1 MQILEKLN
9 ALLTEKDIQVQ
20 KNGTRLVGVPVGH
33 YLYAP
38 MTIEMQKELVAS
50 YRGDFPEEL
59 LQIYG
64 ITNGCTLFLTSRKIG
79 MLTIPF
85 SQLNVYGVPGG
96 RNAVDALEPYHISI
110 EDLGR
115 PGKTPKTWLKFGSY
129 SPVSADRVEW
139 RLFVDTKDKR
149 VYAVDADA
157 KTCVIESQWES
168 IDACLCDLF
177 DRLQNL

>member
-20 KNGTRLVGVPVGH
+20 KNGTRLIGVPVGH

-38 MTIEMQKELVAS
+38 MSIAMQKELVAS
-50 YRGDFPEEL
+50 YRGAFPEEL

-79 MLTIPF
+79 RISIPA
-85 SQLNVYGVPGG
+85 SQLNLYGVPQNQ
-96 RNAVDALEPYHISI
+96 NAVDALEPYHIRI

-129 SPVSADRVEW
+129 SPVNADHSEW

-149 VYAVDADA
+149 VYAVDAEA
-157 KTCVIESQWES
+157 KTCAIESQWENMD
-168 IDACLCDLF
+168 ICLCDLF
-177 DRLQNL
+177 DRLQ

>member
-9 ALLTEKDIQVQ
+9 GLLNEKDIQVQ
-20 KNGTRLVGVPVGH
+20 KNGTKLVGVPVRH

-38 MTIEMQKELVAS
+38 MTMQMQKELVAS

-64 ITNGCTLFLTSRKIG
+64 VTNGCTLFLTARKIG
-79 MLTIPF
+79 RITIPF
-85 SQLNVYGVPGG
+85 SQLNVYGVPCG
-96 RNAVDALEPYHISI
+96 RNAVDALEPYSISV

-115 PGKTPKTWLKFGSY
+115 PDNTPKTWLKFGSY
-129 SPVSADRVEW
+129 SPVSTDRAEW
-139 RLFVDTKDKR
+139 RLFVDTQDKQ

-157 KTCVIESQWES
+157 KKCTAEAQWES

-177 DRLQNL
+177 GRLQNL